1 MELDFDQHNSLSS
14 WTYPYFV
21 TEYIKN
27 STHGLERLLSYDVD
41 CNSSLCKKPLGAAF
55 QYIADKIYMIVVED
69 GVLEII
75 LKHLL
80 KEMNLTVKE
89 KKQSLHQ

>member
-41 CNSSLCKKPLGAAF
+41 CNSSLCHDVRNHL
-55 QYIADKIYMIVVED
+55 
-69 GVLEII
+69 VLLFSTLQTRSI
-75 LKHLL
+75 
-80 KEMNLTVKE
+80 
-89 KKQSLHQ
+89 